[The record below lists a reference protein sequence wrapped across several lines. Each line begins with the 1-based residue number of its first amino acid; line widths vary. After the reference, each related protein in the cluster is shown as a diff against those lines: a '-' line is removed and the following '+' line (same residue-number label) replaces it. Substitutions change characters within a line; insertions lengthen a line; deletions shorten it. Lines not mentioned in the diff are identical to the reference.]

1 MQINNSER
9 NIVPIIIGGTG
20 WLGNAALHIINQWP
34 QLPKPIIFGSG
45 NVVRHKN
52 GATIYPL
59 ALFSVVMANFPATSK
74 YIIFN
79 FAYLTKDKTVNF
91 SDEDYRAAS
100 QKINQNVADLISLVK
115 PLALLFISSGAASM
129 VEKGLST
136 SRDLLIYGKQ
146 KIEDE
151 KFFSELCKTNHVKFL
166 SPRLFNLGGP
176 FINKLNAY
184 ALSNFIL
191 QSLSSRKILIASE
204 RPVYRSYCYVF
215 DLLNLAIMEMTSFQD
230 LGCPEVFEVGGKET
244 VELKELANIIA
255 KATSLPRKNI
265 LRQTVNKKSPSDV
278 YLADNNVFE
287 TLLAKHSI
295 PQTDLFQIVGETL
308 SFIQE
313 RHSNQIRPR

>member
-1 MQINNSER
+1 MQANNSKK
-9 NIVPIIIGGTG
+9 NTVPIIIGGTG
-20 WLGNAALHIINQWP
+20 WLGTAAMHVVCQWP
-34 QLPKPIIFGSG
+34 QLSKPIIFGSG
-45 NVVRHKN
+45 NAVRHQN

-59 ALFSVVMANFPATSK
+59 TLFREVMSTFSPSNK

-79 FAYLTKDKTVNF
+79 FAYLTKDKAVNF
-91 SDEDYRAAS
+91 SDEDYKKAS
-100 QKINQNVADLISLVK
+100 QKINKYVAGLVTLLQ
-115 PLALLFISSGAASM
+115 PHALLFISSGAASM

-136 SRDLLIYGKQ
+136 SRDLLIYGQQ

-151 KFFSELCKTNHVKFL
+151 RFFSELCKNNHVKFL

-176 FINKLNAY
+176 FINKLYKY

-215 DLLNLAIMEMTSFQD
+215 DLLNLAILEMTSFQD
-230 LGCPEVFEVGGKET
+230 LGSHEVFEVGGKET
-244 VELKELANIIA
+244 VELKELAKIIA
-255 KATSLPRKNI
+255 EMTSLPPKNI
-265 LRQTVNKKSPSDV
+265 SRQTFNKKLPPDT
-278 YLADNNVFE
+278 YLADNKVFE

-295 PQTDLFQIVGETL
+295 PQTDLVQIVGKTL